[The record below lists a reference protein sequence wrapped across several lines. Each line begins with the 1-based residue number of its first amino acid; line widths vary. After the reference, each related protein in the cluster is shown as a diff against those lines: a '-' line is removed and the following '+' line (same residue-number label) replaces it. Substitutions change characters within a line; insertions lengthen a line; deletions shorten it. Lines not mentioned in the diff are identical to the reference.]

1 MKNKK
6 VWIIIGVV
14 VVVAVFVV
22 ITLTSNGRKATN
34 VNASTVEKQDLTEKV
49 SASGRIQPK
58 TKVDITSEFSGEIIA
73 LLVEE
78 GQNVRIGDLLIV
90 MDTVQIKADV
100 SQARYSLDGAR
111 AYRDG
116 AEASYKQ
123 ADEEFQRKQQLYDQK
138 LSSETE
144 YTTAHYAYLNAKAN
158 FESAQAT
165 ANGAEA
171 AYDKQLDRL
180 SKARITSPMDGVV
193 TLLDCEVGEIAAGQ
207 TAFTQ
212 GKTLMTIA
220 DLRVF
225 EVEVE
230 VDETEVNKIA
240 LGQQSEIEVD
250 AIPDTSFVGSVVE
263 IGNTAIMVGL
273 GTQDQSTNFKVKV
286 TFAEVN
292 PKLRPG
298 MSATVDITT
307 AERVEVLTVPFASV
321 VVRNYDLDSLEAV
334 RQGKT
339 SGNGNSGEVL
349 AAENDSAKS
358 DSVSKKKEDER
369 EDIRGVFI
377 VREGMARFAKI
388 STGISGQKDIEI
400 TEGLQENDSVVS
412 GPYSVLR
419 TLKDGDEVQILKKE
433 EKEGKEGNENEGDR
447 ES

>member
-1 MKNKK
+1 MKKKK

-14 VVVAVFVV
+14 VVVGVFAY
-22 ITLTSNGRKATN
+22 ITLTSNKSKATN
-34 VNASTVEKQDLTEKV
+34 VNTATVQKQDLTEKV

-73 LLVEE
+73 LLVVE
-78 GQNVRIGDLLIV
+78 GQNVRMGDLLVV
-90 MDTVQIKADV
+90 MDTVQIKSDV
-100 SQARYSLDGAR
+100 SQARYSLDGAK

-116 AEASYKQ
+116 AEATYQQ
-123 ADEEFQRKQQLYDQK
+123 AEEEFKRKQRLYDQK
-138 LSSETE
+138 LSMETE
-144 YTTAHYAYLNAKAN
+144 YTTAHYAYLNAKAGL
-158 FESAQAT
+158 ESARAT

-180 SKARITSPMDGVV
+180 SKARITTPMNGVV

-220 DLRVF
+220 DLSVF

-230 VDETEVNKIA
+230 VDETEVNKIE

-250 AIPDTSFVGSVVE
+250 AIPDTSFAGSVVE

-292 PKLRPG
+292 TKLRPG

-307 AERVEVLTVPFASV
+307 AERKDILAVPFASV
-321 VVRNYDLDSLEAV
+321 VVRNYDLDSLEVV

-339 SGNGNSGEVL
+339 AENSASEVL

-358 DSVSKKKEDER
+358 DSTGKKKNEER
-369 EDIRGVFI
+369 EDIRGVFV
-377 VREGMARFAKI
+377 VREGVARFVKI
-388 STGISGQKDIEI
+388 STGISGRKDIEI
-400 TEGLQENDSVVS
+400 IEGLQQNDSVVS

-419 TLKDGDEVQILKKE
+419 TLKDGDEVKAIKN
-433 EKEGKEGNENEGDR
+433 EGNGKDSTESNR

>member
-1 MKNKK
+1 MMKNKK
-6 VWIIIGVV
+6 LWIIIGVV

-22 ITLTSNGRKATN
+22 ITLTSNGQKATN
-34 VNASTVEKQDLTEKV
+34 VNAAVVAKQDLTEKV

-73 LLVEE
+73 LMVQE
-78 GQNVRIGDLLIV
+78 GQSVRTGDLLVV

-116 AEASYKQ
+116 AEATFKQ
-123 ADEEFQRKQQLYDQK
+123 AEEEFQRKQRLWDQK
-138 LSSETE
+138 LTSETE
-144 YTTAHYAYLNAKAN
+144 YTTAHYAFLNAKAS
-158 FESAQAT
+158 FENAQAN
-165 ANGAEA
+165 ANGTEA

-193 TLLDCEVGEIAAGQ
+193 TLLDCEAGEIAAGQ

-220 DLRVF
+220 DLSVF

-230 VDETEVNKIA
+230 VDETEVNKIT
-240 LGQQSEIEVD
+240 LGQKTNIEVD
-250 AIPDTSFVGSVVE
+250 AIPDTSFAGSVVE

-273 GTQDQSTNFKVKV
+273 GTQDQSTNFKV
-286 TFAEVN
+286 AEVN
-292 PKLRPG
+292 SKLRPG

-307 AERVEVLTVPFASV
+307 AERVDILAVPFASV
-321 VVRNYDLDSLEAV
+321 VVRNYDLDSLELA
-334 RQGKT
+334 RQGKGKET
-339 SGNGNSGEVL
+339 SGSEVL
-349 AAENDSAKS
+349 AAENDSTKS
-358 DSVSKKKEDER
+358 DTAGKKKDEER
-369 EDIRGVFI
+369 EDLRGVFVI
-377 VREGMARFAKI
+377 REGVARFAKI

-400 TEGLQENDSVVS
+400 IEGLQEKDSVVS

-419 TLKDGDEVQILKKE
+419 TLKDGDEVKIIPVE
-433 EKEGKEGNENEGDR
+433 NKEGAGNEGNGE
-447 ES
+447 

>member
-6 VWIIIGVV
+6 LWIIIGVV

-22 ITLTSNGRKATN
+22 ISLTSNGRKATN
-34 VNASTVEKQDLTEKV
+34 VNAAVVEKQDLTEKV

-73 LLVEE
+73 LLVKE
-78 GQNVRIGDLLIV
+78 GQNVRTGELLVV

-100 SQARYSLDGAR
+100 SQARYSLDGAK
-111 AYRDG
+111 AFRDG
-116 AEASYKQ
+116 AEATFKQ
-123 ADEEFQRKQQLYDQK
+123 AEEEFQRKQRLWDQK
-138 LSSETE
+138 LTSETE
-144 YTTAHYAYLNAKAN
+144 YTTARYAFLNAKAS
-158 FESAQAT
+158 FENAQAN
-165 ANGAEA
+165 ANGTEA

-220 DLRVF
+220 DLSVF

-230 VDETEVNKIA
+230 VDETEVNKIT
-240 LGQQSEIEVD
+240 LGQKTDIEVD
-250 AIPDTSFVGSVVE
+250 AIPDTSFAGSVVE

-307 AERVEVLTVPFASV
+307 AERINILAVPFASV
-321 VVRNYDLDSLEAV
+321 VVRNYDLDSLELA
-334 RQGKT
+334 RQGKGKET
-339 SGNGNSGEVL
+339 SGNEVL
-349 AAENDSAKS
+349 AAENDSTKS
-358 DSVSKKKEDER
+358 DSAGKKAEEER
-369 EDIRGVFI
+369 EDLRGVFVI
-377 VREGMARFAKI
+377 REGVARFVKI
-388 STGISGQKDIEI
+388 GTGISGRKDIEV
-400 TEGLQENDSVVS
+400 TEGLQEKDSVVS

-419 TLKDGDEVQILKKE
+419 TLKDGDEVEIIKGGTQ
-433 EKEGKEGNENEGDR
+433 EGAANEGNR